1 MCGDR
6 AWAWGNNSGCSS
18 ALEAVTKSHRGGG
31 GQGEARLCSGGQNP
45 TAGPGG
51 HPSYS
56 SLGPGCPR
64 PWPHPSSLCVHP
76 HSASFPPSKATSVS
90 GSGPILMTPLS
101 LITSAKGLLPQQA
114 CSQAPGARAWT
125 RHFGGRVTS
134 GDTVVGPWRPAG
146 ALPTPASPACVHR
159 WPLSKNQ
166 RAGLALR
173 TEGVALLSQRA
184 HPGWAL
190 PRAPPR
196 GRRWTGRPRSRSF
209 PGRTRWGRAS
219 RVCWDLGSHRLCS
232 FCGHRGAGAGGP
244 RSPHWVCRGGRWR
257 QQVAGGRAGHG
268 RGLGAGWPVCS
279 GSRRRGGV
287 CRQAG

>member
-1 MCGDR
+1 MGKASLLRRPEPHSR
-6 AWAWGNNSGCSS
+6 A
-18 ALEAVTKSHRGGG
+18 RG
-31 GQGEARLCSGGQNP
+31 ASFLLFP
-45 TAGPGG
+45 GPRR
-51 HPSYS
+51 
-56 SLGPGCPR
+56 PR
-64 PWPHPSSLCVHP
+64 PWPHPSSLCVRP
-76 HSASFPPSKATSVS
+76 HSASSPPFKATLVS
-90 GSGPILMTPLS
+90 GSGPILMTSLS

-125 RHFGGRVTS
+125 RHFGGCVTS
-134 GDTVVGPWRPAG
+134 GDTVVGLWRPTG

-196 GRRWTGRPRSRSF
+196 GQRWTGQARSQSF
-209 PGRTRWGRAS
+209 PGWIRQGRAC
-219 RVCWDLGSHRLCS
+219 RVCRDLGSHRLCS
-232 FCGHRGAGAGGP
+232 FCEHRGAGAGWA
-244 RSPHWVCRGGRWR
+244 RSPHWVCRGGRRR

-268 RGLGAGWPVCS
+268 QGVGAGWLVCS
-279 GSRRRGGV
+279 GSRRCGGV
-287 CRQAG
+287 CHQAG